1 MNFLNSNKFSS
12 ILSIIAILI
21 SVFAVYFPYKQQE
34 EVIEREYMENLNIQI
49 NRYSPQ
55 SPIVISDIKYKN
67 TQVVYIF
74 HKVQISNTG
83 NRKISIVSSNIEIIT
98 SDSNIASFRGLY
110 DGYFFLDN
118 KQVDYPIMLDAGET
132 KVYWLKIGYILPRE
146 RVEKISEN
154 LQDDLITKD
163 KADLI
168 LKDSNIDILGN
179 SIEYYSE
186 TDSSLYVITKNV
198 ELSDNKAILYVESGN
213 GKTYS
218 GTLEEY
224 KLPALNIKN

>member
-12 ILSIIAILI
+12 VLSIIAILI
-21 SVFAVYFPYKQQE
+21 SVFAVYFPYQQQAE
-34 EVIEREYMENLNIQI
+34 IIEREYMENLNIQI
-49 NRYSPQ
+49 SGYSPQ
-55 SPIVISDIKYKN
+55 SPIVISDIKYRD

-83 NRKISIVSSNIEIIT
+83 NRKISIVNSNVEIIT
-98 SDSNIASFRGLY
+98 SDSNIALFRGLY

-118 KQVDYPIMLDAGET
+118 KQIDYPIILDAGET
-132 KVYWLKIGYILPRE
+132 KVYWLKIGYILPKE

-154 LQDDLITKD
+154 LQGDLITKD

-186 TDSSLYVITKNV
+186 ADPGLYVITKNV
-198 ELSDNKAILYVESGN
+198 ELSDNKAILYVETSN

-218 GTLEEY
+218 GILEEY
-224 KLPALNIKN
+224 KLPALNITN